1 MQYKLLA
8 LRKKLNF
15 TQKDMAKCLDVTVE
29 TYSNKENDVTDF
41 KISEMYAIANMFQM
55 NINPTDNLSLNSLLR
70 RPL

>member
-1 MQYKLLA
+1 MQYKLLV

-41 KISEMYAIANMFQM
+41 KISEMYAIASMFKM
-55 NINPTDNLSLNSLLR
+55 NINDIFSDPNIKKLEF
-70 RPL
+70 